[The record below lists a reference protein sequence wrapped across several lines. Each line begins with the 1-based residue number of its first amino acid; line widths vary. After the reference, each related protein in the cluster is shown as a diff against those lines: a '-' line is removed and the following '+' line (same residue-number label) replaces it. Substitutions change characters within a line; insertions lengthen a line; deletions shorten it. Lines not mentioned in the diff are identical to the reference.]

1 MQNTSILYNQILAG
15 PHTHEV
21 KLRIA
26 GRDYGMDTLASLR
39 TGLAPFGTGTPQ
51 MGLAPAAEITAT
63 LYLDSAA
70 VPRMAELRPYV
81 RIVSTEDPTLAS

>member
-26 GRDYGMDTLASLR
+26 GRDYGMDMLASN
-39 TGLAPFGTGTPQ
+39 GSADC
-51 MGLAPAAEITAT
+51 AAA
-63 LYLDSAA
+63 DGSQ
-70 VPRMAELRPYV
+70 PG
-81 RIVSTEDPTLAS
+81 

>member
-1 MQNTSILYNQILAG
+1 MQTVSTLYNTILAG

-39 TGLAPFGTGTPQ
+39 TGLAPFGSGSPR
-51 MGLAPAAEITAT
+51 MGVAPAAEITAS
-63 LYLDSAA
+63 LYL
-70 VPRMAELRPYV
+70 
-81 RIVSTEDPTLAS
+81 